1 MKTKHILLP
10 LGTDNRDAYMIE
22 AAISLASA
30 LQAGLTFLYVI
41 NTAQYTG
48 YAGSGTIMAASS
60 LASLNEQ
67 KEAMEKHFIETMA
80 KYKSRLPAMLSVER
94 TVVEGPWVYSIIEYM
109 NKHKPGMILLRHESH
124 GFFEKILGDANSEII
139 NSAGVP
145 VWVIPEKTK
154 KAVPE
159 KIAYITDHREGDLE
173 ALKNVCAMAEA
184 FGAELMLLH
193 VLEEE
198 SFGSRIS
205 KAGFKAVLAEELGDC
220 RFAHH
225 DIMHSR
231 MTEEVKALTGKEGI
245 GLLAMRNES
254 ENFLTRFFTR
264 SSVEKLMDSVEIPLA
279 IYA

>member
-1 MKTKHILLP
+1 
-10 LGTDNRDAYMIE
+10 MIE
-22 AAISLASA
+22 TAITLASR
-30 LQAGLTFLYVI
+30 LRAGLTFLYVI

-67 KEAMEKHFIETMA
+67 KEAMEQHFAETIA
-80 KYKSRLPAMLSVER
+80 RHKDALPAQSTVER
-94 TVVEGPWVYSIIEYM
+94 SVVEGPWVFSIIEYM

-139 NSAGVP
+139 NSAEVP
-145 VWVIPEKTK
+145 VWVIPEKAD
-154 KAVPE
+154 KAIPK
-159 KIAYITDHREGDLE
+159 KIAYITDHRQGDME
-173 ALKNVCAMAEA
+173 ALRDVCAMAET
-184 FGAELMLLH
+184 FGAELTLLH

-198 SFGSRIS
+198 SFKSRIS
-205 KAGFKAVLAEELGDC
+205 REGFKAVIAEELGDC
-220 RFAHH
+220 RFTHH
-225 DIMHSR
+225 DVMHSK
-231 MTEEVKALTGKEGI
+231 MPDEVQALIGKEGI

-264 SSVEKLMDSVEIPLA
+264 SSVEKLMDSVEVPLA